1 MPAVLSHYL
10 LGERVYN
17 KLSAEIDGLDRNTFL
32 WGANGPDI
40 FFAHRVMPW
49 QVAYRRYP
57 I

>member
-17 KLSAEIDGLDRNTFL
+17 KLSAEIDGLDKNTFRITL
-32 WGANGPDI
+32 SKLI
-40 FFAHRVMPW
+40 
-49 QVAYRRYP
+49 